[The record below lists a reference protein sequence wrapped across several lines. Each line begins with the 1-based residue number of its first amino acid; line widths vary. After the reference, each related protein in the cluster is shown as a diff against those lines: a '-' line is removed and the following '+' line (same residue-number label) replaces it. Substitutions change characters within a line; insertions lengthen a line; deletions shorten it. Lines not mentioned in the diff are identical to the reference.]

1 MQHQLAMQ
9 HVDIERFGEVFAEER
24 PTTKLQRVDLL
35 PGLAADE
42 PRPFLRV
49 ITTPPELR
57 AQWQRYCTIRQALM
71 MMMAIAAA
79 LVAFGVLV

>member
-9 HVDIERFGEVFAEER
+9 HVDIERLAEVFAEER
-24 PTTKLQRVDLL
+24 PTTKLQRLDVL
-35 PGLAADE
+35 ADE

-57 AQWQRYCTIRQALM
+57 AQWQRYRTIRQALM
-71 MMMAIAAA
+71 LAIAIAAA
-79 LVAFGVLV
+79 LVTFGVLV